1 MRCTKR
7 HLHVF
12 NFGIFVVFFRVFLS
26 HFPIVESTTL
36 SGPVFFVIVREG
48 TG

>member
-12 NFGIFVVFFRVFLS
+12 NFEIFVVFFRVFLS
-26 HFPIVESTTL
+26 HFPVVEEHDL
-36 SGPVFFVIVREG
+36 PGPVFLVIVREAC
-48 TG
+48 